1 MRLPHSILLVILIP
15 SLAWGL
21 TIYRIGG
28 NPDYAHPLADST
40 GVGIVKL
47 TWEEF
52 AQDPKLEAHG
62 VRASPEGRLMPVFV
76 NPDENLSLGAIER
89 GEGKKFYPEQR
100 FGSSDGA
107 GPRGHKYGT
116 IAKNDFTNWTVDGD
130 PTTYMWP
137 SDLLSD
143 RLNPKLVMFLGATFP
158 VNRVV
163 VYPRPDHPERYIE
176 DYTLYSWREG
186 QVMGLSRNSGD
197 GQILARGREN
207 RDPVIDMKFPTVVID
222 RLMFNVDNFNE
233 PYMANRMW
241 EIAEFEIYGEG
252 YVPRGLYLSKA
263 LELDAVSSL
272 GEIRFFGFKDRD
284 AKLRIRTRSG
294 SDEDPERYWRLTGRG
309 DEKSFLKANGQPLT
323 LSDYNS
329 LQGGKG
335 GITTD
340 LDNWSFWSGP
350 YDLADSL
357 GAPITSPSPRQFFQL
372 QLEFLPQGIDGAGVD
387 FIEFHIT
394 QPPVAGRVIGEI
406 WPIEVAPGQETPFV
420 YAMLPT
426 FSGGEGG
433 FDRIV
438 LETTGQFT
446 RVDSF
451 RINEERLEDGEW
463 ELLAPLED
471 QRLELSL
478 PRIDRAKSGRLVE
491 VFFQGRAFRF
501 GTIFSGQVFDGQRPL
516 EVGQFVE
523 DGDATFRL
531 DSNQRSVGIALNGNI
546 INKVAANPR
555 VMTPNDDGIN
565 DQVRIE
571 YTLLEL
577 AGVGEVQVSI
587 FDLAG
592 RQVRQVYQGENS
604 SGQHA
609 QLWDGLDEDDQVVA
623 PGIYLYRV
631 HVDTDA
637 GQEERSGL
645 VAVVF

>member
-1 MRLPHSILLVILIP
+1 
-15 SLAWGL
+15 
-21 TIYRIGG
+21 
-28 NPDYAHPLADST
+28 
-40 GVGIVKL
+40 
-47 TWEEF
+47 
-52 AQDPKLEAHG
+52 
-62 VRASPEGRLMPVFV
+62 
-76 NPDENLSLGAIER
+76 
-89 GEGKKFYPEQR
+89 
-100 FGSSDGA
+100 
-107 GPRGHKYGT
+107 
-116 IAKNDFTNWTVDGD
+116 
-130 PTTYMWP
+130 
-137 SDLLSD
+137 
-143 RLNPKLVMFLGATFP
+143 
-158 VNRVV
+158 
-163 VYPRPDHPERYIE
+163 
-176 DYTLYSWREG
+176 
-186 QVMGLSRNSGD
+186 
-197 GQILARGREN
+197 
-207 RDPVIDMKFPTVVID
+207 
-222 RLMFNVDNFNE
+222 MFNVDNFNE

-372 QLEFLPQGIDGAGVD
+372 QLEFLPQGLDGAGVD
-387 FIEFHIT
+387 FVEFHIT
-394 QPPVAGRVIGEI
+394 SPPVAGRVIGEI
-406 WPIEVAPGQETPFV
+406 WPTEVVPGQETPFV

-426 FSGGEGG
+426 FYGGESG
-433 FDRIV
+433 FDRIA

-446 RVDSF
+446 SVDSV

-463 ELLAPLED
+463 DLLTPLAD
-471 QRLELSL
+471 QRLVLSL
-478 PRIDRAKSGRLVE
+478 PRIDRTKSGSLVE

-501 GTIFSGQVFDGQRPL
+501 GTVFSGQVFDGQRPL

-531 DSNQRSVGIALNGNI
+531 DSNQRSVGIELNDNI
-546 INKVAANPR
+546 VSKVAANPR

-577 AGVGEVQVSI
+577 AGVGEVKVSI

-592 RQVRQVYQGENS
+592 QQVRQIYQGENS

-609 QLWDGLDEDDQVVA
+609 QLWDGLGEDDRVVA

-631 HVDTDA
+631 QVDTDA
-637 GQEERSGL
+637 GQEERNGL